1 MKTKNQIILR
11 LVLAA
16 VMVLAGGVA
25 SLLGYAE
32 FHYQLGGTH
41 VAVYPALFLALLS
54 LVQIWRA
61 VMISSQ
67 QD

>member
-16 VMVLAGGVA
+16 GLVLAGGVA
-25 SLLGYAE
+25 YLLGFAE

-41 VAVYPALFLALLS
+41 VAVYPALLLALIG

-61 VMISSQ
+61 IVIGARQ
-67 QD
+67 A

>member
-41 VAVYPALFLALLS
+41 VAVYPALLLALIG
-54 LVQIWRA
+54 LVQIWRVIITGA
-61 VMISSQ
+61 Q
-67 QD
+67 QA

>member
-16 VMVLAGGVA
+16 GLVLAGGVA
-25 SLLGYAE
+25 YLLGYAE
-32 FHYQLGGTH
+32 YHWQLGGTH
-41 VAVYPALFLALLS
+41 VAVYPALLLALVG

-61 VMISSQ
+61 FITGAQ
-67 QD
+67 QA